1 MTIPKRCGFRS
12 AMLAELRSPAVL
24 VLSVLWVLLG
34 AVKYLNDG
42 SWLLMTVP
50 VFAIPAVWW
59 RAWRRS
65 QGKPVDAFSRRE
77 LTSGS

>member
-1 MTIPKRCGFRS
+1 MTIQKHGGLRS
-12 AMLAELRSPAVL
+12 AILAELRSPAVF
-24 VLSVLWVLLG
+24 VLSLLWVLLG

-65 QGKPVDAFSRRE
+65 QGKPVDAFNRRE
-77 LTSGS
+77 L